1 MKTTTTFEDGK
12 NVLVERFD
20 GELKIGERNISISD
34 YILSLTEE
42 LPINDIVASM
52 LSREEELSDYF
63 EQLSTYDD
71 SFSGFLVQ
79 AMEVATR
86 SWLINDPNYLQFV
99 RFALEKIDLTEM
111 EPKSIEVLFTALL
124 KHTKELPENE
134 LYTDLLAEMLKRVVK
149 DTQKTEIINKIFPI
163 IMRLA
168 EDVESPFIKYL
179 FDLLVP
185 HIEVKWLLSS
195 VEKRDSDKPTELV
208 GTMIPKN
215 CVFVSA
221 TSNTVTYV
229 LEIPKSRMRVKF
241 HDVAYEDVG
250 HPRLLSLVT
259 VKETKVMGMKF
270 FAIQDVGEVSKQTQL
285 FKYPYSNV
293 YETGNVCW
301 SGYSGTII
309 NSKTDIEMLPLM
321 FLSTTNNT
329 HLNSNVR
336 ELFESNSGTDF
347 NSEDLARTSFKL
359 KDVLL

>member
-20 GELKIGERNISISD
+20 GELKIGERNIYISD
-34 YILSLTEE
+34 YIISLMEE

-52 LSREEELSDYF
+52 LDREEELSDYF
-63 EQLSTYDD
+63 DHLSTYDD
-71 SFSGFLVQ
+71 TFSDFLVQ

-86 SWLINDPNYLQFV
+86 HWLINEPNYLQFV
-99 RFALEKIDLTEM
+99 RFALEKIDLTKM

-124 KHTKELPENE
+124 KHTTELPENE
-134 LYTDLLAEMLKRVVK
+134 LYTNLLAEMLKRVVK
-149 DTQKTEIINKIFPI
+149 DNQKTEIINNIFPI

-168 EDVESPFIKYL
+168 KEVDSPFIKHL
-179 FDLLVP
+179 FELIVP
-185 HIEVKWLLSS
+185 HIEVKWLLSA
-195 VEKRDSDKPTELV
+195 VEKRNAEKPIELV

-259 VKETKVMGMKF
+259 VRETKVIQMKF

-293 YETGNVCW
+293 FENGNVCW
-301 SGYSGTII
+301 SGYKETNI
-309 NSKTDIEMLPLM
+309 NSKSDIEMLPLM

-329 HLNSNVR
+329 HLNSKVR
-336 ELFESNSGTDF
+336 ELFESNSGKDF
-347 NSEDLARTSFKL
+347 NSEDLARSFKL